1 MLRSR
6 VVTPLVELLSLGITP
21 EKLAISSALGFMLGS
36 RPCPTLLSPAIP
48 RHADCV
54 VLGILFRYRLLVGV
68 SGIFPIPGTTSA
80 MCVVVTWLLALNPVA
95 IQIVNLSTTP
105 LQLLLIPRH
114 DRQVNQS
121 CACAGTAF
129 SASETSFRA
138 ARFAGLGAQIL
149 QHAAPHDSIAAFIQ
163 AAPHSSTL

>member
-1 MLRSR
+1 MLW
-6 VVTPLVELLSLGITP
+6 
-21 EKLAISSALGFMLGS
+21 
-36 RPCPTLLSPAIP
+36 
-48 RHADCV
+48 
-54 VLGILFRYRLLVGV
+54 ILFRYRLLVGG

-114 DRQVNQS
+114 DRQVSQS